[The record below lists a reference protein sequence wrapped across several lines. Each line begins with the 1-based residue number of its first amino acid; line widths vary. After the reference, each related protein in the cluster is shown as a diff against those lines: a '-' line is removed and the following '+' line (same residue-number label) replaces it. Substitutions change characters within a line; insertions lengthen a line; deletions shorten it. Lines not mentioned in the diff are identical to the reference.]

1 MIQNNPNAQ
10 VYSSSTVM
18 SYSNTGNG
26 APKIYQASTS
36 TKQLPGGIRETRKAV
51 KDSERGIEKV
61 AVGHHIGEKAHVIE
75 RQRLRDGQMEE
86 LVNLENLDDSKF
98 LFFFSFFKNY
108 SKLFYYFKKKKMKLM
123 ISIVNSNNEF
133 IMAVIIH
140 LQLIITV
147 IVHIINAAIN
157 R

>member
-98 LFFFSFFKNY
+98 LFFFCFF
-108 SKLFYYFKKKKMKLM
+108 
-123 ISIVNSNNEF
+123 
-133 IMAVIIH
+133 
-140 LQLIITV
+140 
-147 IVHIINAAIN
+147 
-157 R
+157 